1 MVEKLIS
8 VIQKT
13 NFRTHFGIGNLE
25 NHWANEITMTVNI
38 CPYVAESRKEY
49 DLPLDLKRFLVF
61 ESFRGQIK
69 SHKLH
74 KQAANYGF
82 ICQ

>member
-8 VIQKT
+8 VIQKR

-25 NHWANEITMTVNI
+25 NNWANEITMTEYVNI
-38 CPYVAESRKEY
+38 CPCVAESRKEY

-61 ESFRGQIK
+61 ERSNLK
-69 SHKLH
+69 KLH